1 MLSNVS
7 PLEEVKKR
15 NNLEVMGMAI
25 ISKISLF
32 EQPEQHVLSIRTTI
46 NFNDYQNTAEH
57 VYKKI
62 MEYTAFNGLLLS
74 GGPFVCYHNADLENL
89 DVEMGFPVA
98 RSVSGNDDIAGY
110 TIPVQKAVSGIFLG
124 AYEDTDPLMIE
135 IMQWIIE
142 HGYEQQGKIYN
153 YYLNDDNRNASELLT
168 QIVVPIK

>member
-1 MLSNVS
+1 MLSNASLSV
-7 PLEEVKKR
+7 EVKKR
-15 NNLEVMGMAI
+15 INLEVMEMAI
-25 ISKISLF
+25 ISKINLL

-46 NFNDYQNTAEH
+46 HFNDYPDTAKPA
-57 VYKKI
+57 YGII
-62 MEYTAFNGLLLS
+62 MEYAACNSLLLS

-98 RSVSGNDDIAGY
+98 KPILGNDDIVGY

-124 AYEDTDPLMIE
+124 AYEDTDPLMVE
-135 IMQWIIE
+135 IIQWIIE